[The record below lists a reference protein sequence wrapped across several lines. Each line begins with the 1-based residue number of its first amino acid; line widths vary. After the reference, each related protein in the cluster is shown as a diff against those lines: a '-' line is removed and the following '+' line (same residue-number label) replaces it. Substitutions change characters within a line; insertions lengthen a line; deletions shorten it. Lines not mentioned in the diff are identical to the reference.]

1 MLNHPTFGEVPPV
14 TGGGDPLGTAPVNEM
29 LYRTTFPGIN
39 NVVRYIR
46 VYTAICWMV
55 HQIAETARK
64 NKRADLV
71 ELTKTGMEKIQLL
84 LTWYNWGEGVK
95 NLAGN
100 GRTFR
105 KDGVPVELRFQSLLD
120 NSARIARELDADA
133 QVSDG
138 AHFLNPAQ
146 YRPGLFRGFAFMG
159 ESSLLPGTYHLT
171 EGGKQLADAY
181 EEAITGHDWRDWL
194 ADLSETHASYED
206 VREMRYLLDLK
217 SPSIPE
223 QNAFLTHYYPEANYA
238 REIPNWRNRHAG
250 ITLALRALAAE
261 TGPDSF
267 SKGRAVSVATVR
279 QTMARGVARNGKPLD
294 LTNLESIHGIWSS
307 LQIRQCF
314 RKAMDILVRCTES
327 WIKDAEIYQRPRSI
341 LDCSEGIGAKLADAL
356 PPQHSSLVKQALDEY
371 AELRGEFPTFGA
383 AAPTIPELRLQSLIN
398 RLRETEDFA
407 QHSEE
412 ETAALRN
419 AYYALGFCVL
429 EVETLSQNS
438 HFLLRHNGS
447 EDLPLAP
454 FCKMVREFENR
465 PPAELMAHIIQYY
478 IVAQHFKVMRRRTD
492 DFHNRFRFMNGDD
505 GLERALNAKD
515 LYGPNELEDL
525 LEHALYLLAQCG
537 LAELD
542 DGNRIAITEGG
553 ENRLATYELP
563 AREEQL
569 KAAA

>member
-55 HQIAETARK
+55 RQIAETASK
-64 NKRADLV
+64 NKQADLV

-105 KDGVPVELRFQSLLD
+105 KDGTRVELRFQSLLD

-146 YRPGLFRGFAFMG
+146 YRPGLFRGFAFIG
-159 ESSLLPGTYHLT
+159 EAGLLPGTYHLT
-171 EGGKQLADAY
+171 EGGQQLADSY

-194 ADLSETHASYED
+194 SDLTETHASYED
-206 VREMRYLLDLK
+206 VKQMQDLLDLQ

-223 QNAFLTHYYPEANYA
+223 QNAFLTHYYPVANYP
-238 REIPNWRNRHAG
+238 RDIPNWRNRHAG

-261 TGPDSF
+261 TGPNSF
-267 SKGRAVSVATVR
+267 SNGRAVTVATIR
-279 QTMARGVARNGKPLD
+279 QTMARGVARNGESLD

-327 WIKDAEIYQRPRSI
+327 WIKDAEIYQLPRSI
-341 LDCSEGIGAKLADAL
+341 LDCAEGIGAKLADAL
-356 PPQHSSLVKQALDEY
+356 PPEHSSLVAEALDEY
-371 AELRGEFPTFGA
+371 VELKGGFPTMGA
-383 AAPTIPELRLQSLIN
+383 AAPTVPELRLQSFID

-412 ETAALRN
+412 ETAALKN
-419 AYYALGFCVL
+419 AYYALVFCML
-429 EVETLSQNS
+429 EVESLSRS
-438 HFLLRHNGS
+438 PHFLLRHKSS

-454 FCKMVREFENR
+454 FCRMLREFANR
-465 PPAELMAHIIQYY
+465 PPAALMAHVIQYY
-478 IVAQHFKVMRRRTD
+478 VVAQHFKVMRRRTD
-492 DFHNRFRFMNGDD
+492 DFHNRFRFMNGDN

-537 LAELD
+537 LAEFKE
-542 DGNRIAITEGG
+542 GNRVAITEEG
-553 ENRLATYELP
+553 ENHLANYQLP
-563 AREEQL
+563 VPEEQL
-569 KAAA
+569 NAAA